1 MQKKDQ
7 FMQISTPE
15 AAPLERHIHVTI
27 PASEVESGVSQRL
40 RNKARSARLPGFRP
54 GKAPMTLIE
63 RHYGSD
69 ALMET
74 FDHLINERY
83 SQAVR
88 EESLR
93 PVGRPEVQVEKGGRG
108 EDLVF
113 TAVIEVY
120 PEFDPQV
127 PEATIVRKTAEVMD
141 ADVDATIDIMRQQ
154 RRFYVPA
161 GRAAQN
167 GDRVTVDFEG
177 TVDGVPM
184 AGGDVTDY
192 SVVLGS
198 GRLLPDIEQGLLGMS
213 AGEDRTVAV
222 QFPAEYHVAELAG
235 QAAQFHLQVREVAA
249 PQLPEVDAA
258 FALALGIEDGDVA
271 VLRQEVR
278 ENLEREAQRIS
289 RGQVKA
295 QILDL
300 VLASNHPDLPR
311 QMIGQ
316 ELERLQKDAN
326 AAAGGDDLDA
336 LARRRVVLGLVLSEI
351 VRREKLRAS
360 PAEVTQVIRDMS
372 EQYEDSEQFISWYRS
387 NPGQMEQAEALV
399 LEDKVVAW
407 LLERVKVNDE
417 AVSFNQLIGRAPAGE
432 ANAE

>member
-1 MQKKDQ
+1 
-7 FMQISTPE
+7 MQISTPE

-300 VLASNHPDLPR
+300 VVASNHPDLPR

-372 EQYEDSEQFISWYRS
+372 EQYEDPEQFISWYRS

>member
-1 MQKKDQ
+1 
-7 FMQISTPE
+7 MQISTPE

-88 EESLR
+88 DESLR

-113 TAVIEVY
+113 TAVVEVY

-127 PEATIVRKTAEVMD
+127 PDATVIRKTAEVTD
-141 ADVDATIDIMRQQ
+141 ADVDATMDIMRQQ
-154 RRFYVPA
+154 RRFYVSAERPA
-161 GRAAQN
+161 QDE
-167 GDRVTVDFEG
+167 DRVTVDFQG
-177 TVDGVPM
+177 TIDGVPM

-300 VLASNHPDLPR
+300 VVASNHPDLPR

-326 AAAGGDDLDA
+326 AAAGGDLDA

-372 EQYEDSEQFISWYRS
+372 EQYEDPEQFISWYRS
-387 NPGQMEQAEALV
+387 NPEQMEQAEALV

-407 LLERVKVNDE
+407 LLERVKVSDE
-417 AVSFNQLIGRAPAGE
+417 AVSFNQLIGRAPTGE
-432 ANAE
+432 TNAE

>member
-1 MQKKDQ
+1 
-7 FMQISTPE
+7 MQISTPE

-88 EESLR
+88 DESLR

-113 TAVIEVY
+113 TAVVEVY

-127 PEATIVRKTAEVMD
+127 PDATVIRKTAEVTD
-141 ADVDATIDIMRQQ
+141 ADVDATMDIMRQQ
-154 RRFYVPA
+154 RRFYVSAERPA
-161 GRAAQN
+161 QDE
-167 GDRVTVDFEG
+167 DRVTVDFQG
-177 TVDGVPM
+177 TIDGVPM
-184 AGGDVTDY
+184 AGGDVTNY

-300 VLASNHPDLPR
+300 VVASNHPDLPR

-326 AAAGGDDLDA
+326 AAAGGDLDA

-372 EQYEDSEQFISWYRS
+372 EQYEDPEQFISWYRS
-387 NPGQMEQAEALV
+387 NPEQMEQAEALV

-407 LLERVKVNDE
+407 LLERVKVSDE
-417 AVSFNQLIGRAPAGE
+417 AVSFNQLIGRAPTGE
-432 ANAE
+432 TNAE

>member
-1 MQKKDQ
+1 
-7 FMQISTPE
+7 MQISTPE

-88 EESLR
+88 DESLR

-113 TAVIEVY
+113 TAVVEVY

-127 PEATIVRKTAEVMD
+127 PDATVIRKTAEVTD

-154 RRFYVPA
+154 RRFYVSAERPA
-161 GRAAQN
+161 QDE
-167 GDRVTVDFEG
+167 DRVTVDFQG
-177 TVDGVPM
+177 TIDGVPM

-295 QILDL
+295 QMLDL
-300 VLASNHPDLPR
+300 VVASNHPDLPR

-326 AAAGGDDLDA
+326 AAAGSDLDA

-372 EQYEDSEQFISWYRS
+372 EQYEDPEQFISWYRS
-387 NPGQMEQAEALV
+387 KPEQMEQAEALV

-407 LLERVKVNDE
+407 LLERVKVSDE
-417 AVSFNQLIGRAPAGE
+417 AVSFNQLIGRAPTGE
-432 ANAE
+432 TNAE

>member
-40 RNKARSARLPGFRP
+40 RNKARSVRLPGFRP

-88 EESLR
+88 DESLR

-113 TAVIEVY
+113 TAVVEVY

-127 PEATIVRKTAEVMD
+127 PDATVIRKTAEVTD

-154 RRFYVPA
+154 RRFYVSAERPA
-161 GRAAQN
+161 QDE
-167 GDRVTVDFEG
+167 DRVTVDFQG
-177 TVDGVPM
+177 AIDGVPM

-222 QFPAEYHVAELAG
+222 RFPAEYHVAELAG
-235 QAAQFHLQVREVAA
+235 QTAQFHLQVREVAA
-249 PQLPEVDAA
+249 SQLPEVDAA

-300 VLASNHPDLPR
+300 VVASNHPDLPR

-326 AAAGGDDLDA
+326 AAAGGDLDA

-372 EQYEDSEQFISWYRS
+372 EQYEDPEQFMSWYRS
-387 NPGQMEQAEALV
+387 NPEQMEQAEALV

-407 LLERVKVNDE
+407 LLERVKVSDE
-417 AVSFNQLIGRAPAGE
+417 AVSFNQLIGRAPTGE
-432 ANAE
+432 TNAE

>member
-1 MQKKDQ
+1 
-7 FMQISTPE
+7 MQISTPE

-88 EESLR
+88 DESLR

-113 TAVIEVY
+113 TAVVEVY

-127 PEATIVRKTAEVMD
+127 PDATVIRKTAEVTD
-141 ADVDATIDIMRQQ
+141 ADVDATMDIMRQQ
-154 RRFYVPA
+154 RRFYVSAERP
-161 GRAAQN
+161 AQN
-167 GDRVTVDFEG
+167 EDRVTVDFQG
-177 TVDGVPM
+177 TIDGVPM

-300 VLASNHPDLPR
+300 VVASNHPDLPR

-326 AAAGGDDLDA
+326 AAAGGDLDA

-372 EQYEDSEQFISWYRS
+372 EQYEDPEQFISWYRS
-387 NPGQMEQAEALV
+387 NPEQMEQAEALV

-407 LLERVKVNDE
+407 LLERVKVSDE
-417 AVSFNQLIGRAPAGE
+417 AVSFNQLIGRAPTGE
-432 ANAE
+432 TNAE